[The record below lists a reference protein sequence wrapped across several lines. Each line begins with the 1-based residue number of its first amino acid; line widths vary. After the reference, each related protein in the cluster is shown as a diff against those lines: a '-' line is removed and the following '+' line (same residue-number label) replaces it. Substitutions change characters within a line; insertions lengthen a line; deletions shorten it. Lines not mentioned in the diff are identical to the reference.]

1 MNKFKEQK
9 VEIRPIDN
17 LNKNFICG
25 MDASEVLAEE
35 KSGVIYYNYEGDK
48 QDIFKTLSESGV
60 NYIRLRVWNDP
71 YDENGY
77 GYGGANA
84 DLKTAIE
91 LGKRATASGMKVC
104 VDFHYSDFWADP
116 NRQLAPKAWMNYSL
130 EKKEAALYQFTI
142 DSLAR
147 IIESGVDVG
156 MVQVGNEI
164 NNGMS
169 GEKDRTVVNKLL
181 KEGVR
186 AVRDIAKKYKKDIK
200 TVLHYTLIK
209 DAEGIAKIVEN
220 LKQDAVDYD
229 IFGMSYYPMWDGTN
243 ENMQNVARNI
253 IENYGKKVMIAETS
267 YCFTTE
273 TGDGFKN
280 AFVGDENLVEGYS
293 ASVQGQAAI
302 IRDICEAANDAGL
315 IGVFYWGGTWVPV
328 EEYDKDAANADE
340 VLASN
345 REKWEKF
352 GSGWACKCVGDYDE
366 FSKNYGGSEW
376 NNQAMFDFSG
386 HPLQSLKVFKY
397 IRG

>member
-1 MNKFKEQK
+1 MQNWKEQNI
-9 VEIRPIDN
+9 EIRPIAN
-17 LNKNFICG
+17 LNAHFICG

-35 KSGVIYYNYEGDK
+35 NSGVVYYDYEGRK
-48 QDIFKTLSESGV
+48 QDVFQTLSESGI

-71 YDENGY
+71 YDENGH

-84 DLKTAIE
+84 DLRNAIE
-91 LGKRATASGMKVC
+91 LGKRATQYGMKVC

-116 NRQLAPKAWMNYSL
+116 NRQLAPKAWRGYSP
-130 EKKEAALYQFTI
+130 EKKEAAVYQFTA
-142 DSLAR
+142 DSLTQ
-147 IIESGVDVG
+147 ILESGVDVG

-169 GEKDRTVVNKLL
+169 GETDASVVNRLL
-181 KEGVR
+181 KEGIR
-186 AVRDIAKKYKKDIK
+186 AVRELAAKYHKDIK
-200 TVLHYTLIK
+200 AALHYTLIK
-209 DAEGIAKIVEN
+209 DAEGIAKIARK

-243 ENMQNVARNI
+243 ENMQKVARNI
-253 IENYGKKVMIAETS
+253 IETYGKQVMIAETS
-267 YCFTTE
+267 YCFTAE
-273 TGDGFKN
+273 SGDGFKN
-280 AFVGDENLVEGYS
+280 AFVGDADLVEGYD

-302 IRDICEAANDAGL
+302 IRDICEAANEAGV

-328 EEYDKDAANADE
+328 EAYDPDAANADA

-352 GSGWACKCVGDYDE
+352 GSGWACKCVGAYDE

-376 NNQAMFDFSG
+376 NNQAMFDFGG
-386 HPLQSLKVFKY
+386 HPLQSLKVFQY
-397 IRG
+397 MR